1 MKRAIS
7 ILSIGILIFSLS
19 FQVFESKSF
28 ERTRDESK
36 EEELLNK
43 GFPQAVIETLDSGI
57 IDRVYQ
63 KIKADDITEISSNQ
77 EIHFIKFP
85 LEGTSGVFT
94 RSTDSVARLK
104 MTVDVMTY
112 MDGAEQI
119 KGCDISLRYEWLVTP
134 GNCSTDV
141 ITLGWDPGTYTYSGS
156 MAGYNK
162 VQNMG
167 TGETD
172 YYNFSSEA
180 ALAGTGKI
188 GWYAELRSPNI
199 SPKVQSNPG
208 GTAYVSF
215 IPAKGLDKESV
226 LASKFQI
233 QYNHRK
239 LGIII
244 GTAI

>member
-36 EEELLNK
+36 EELLNK
-43 GFPQAVIETLDSGI
+43 GFPQVVIETLDSGI

-94 RSTDSVARLK
+94 RSTDSAAKLK

-141 ITLGWDPGTYTYSGS
+141 ITVGWDPGTYTYSGS

-172 YYNFSSEA
+172 YYNFISEA
-180 ALAGTGKI
+180 GLAGTGQI

-215 IPAKGLDKESV
+215 IPAEDLDKESG

-233 QYNHRK
+233 QYHHRK
-239 LGIII
+239 LGRII

>member
-1 MKRAIS
+1 
-7 ILSIGILIFSLS
+7 
-19 FQVFESKSF
+19 
-28 ERTRDESK
+28 
-36 EEELLNK
+36 
-43 GFPQAVIETLDSGI
+43 
-57 IDRVYQ
+57 
-63 KIKADDITEISSNQ
+63 
-77 EIHFIKFP
+77 
-85 LEGTSGVFT
+85 
-94 RSTDSVARLK
+94 
-104 MTVDVMTY
+104 

-162 VQNMG
+162 VQNM
-167 TGETD
+167 
-172 YYNFSSEA
+172 
-180 ALAGTGKI
+180 GTGKI